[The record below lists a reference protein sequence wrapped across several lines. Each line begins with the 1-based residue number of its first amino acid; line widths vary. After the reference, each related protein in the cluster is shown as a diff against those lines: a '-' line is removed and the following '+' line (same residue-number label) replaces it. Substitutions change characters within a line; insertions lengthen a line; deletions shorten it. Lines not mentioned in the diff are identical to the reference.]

1 MKGVAAGG
9 LAGCAGPLAV
19 AFGSCLTMRIGIDYG
34 CEHLDLDLPEG
45 SLVNARRGT
54 PAFPP
59 PDPAEAVRAALE
71 KPHGFPPLRRALTPD
86 DHITVV
92 VDESLPQLVRLLTP
106 LLEYLVEAK
115 VAAEAITLLS
125 PTGSAQTWVDDLPE
139 AFQEVKLEVHTPA
152 DRRRLAYLA
161 TTKQGRRI
169 YLNRTA
175 VEADQV
181 IVLGRRGYD
190 PVLGYSG
197 AVGALYPALGD
208 EEALREANTQL
219 SLAPPESKAWPLRDE
234 ATEVAWLL
242 GAPFFVQ
249 VIEGAG
255 DEVDQVVG
263 GLVDSS
269 TEAERL
275 LEARWRVRVPEAVDT
290 VIGGIRGKAGSAG
303 FGELAR
309 AAMAAGR
316 VVKSGG
322 RIILLS
328 QVPAVSGEGSDLV
341 RQAEDPEGALKTLR
355 KSKLLDPAPAFLWAH
370 AAQDV
375 QLYLLSGLPEETAEE
390 LFATPLED
398 VRQVQ
403 RLVDRGG
410 STLLLADADKTMAVL
425 DAS

>member
-1 MKGVAAGG
+1 
-9 LAGCAGPLAV
+9 
-19 AFGSCLTMRIGIDYG
+19 MRIGIDYG
-34 CEHLDLDLPEG
+34 REHLDLDLPEG
-45 SLVNARRGT
+45 SLVNARRDT
-54 PAFPP
+54 PSSPLA
-59 PDPAEAVRAALE
+59 DPAQAVRAALE
-71 KPHGFPPLRRALTPD
+71 KPYGFPPLRRALTPD
-86 DHITVV
+86 DHITIV

-106 LLEYLVEAK
+106 LLELILEAR
-115 VAAEAITLLS
+115 VAAEAITLLC
-125 PTGSAQTWVDDLPE
+125 PTGSTQAWIDDLPE
-139 AFQEVKLEVHTPA
+139 AFQEVKVEVHVPA
-152 DRRRLAYLA
+152 DRRHLAYLA
-161 TTKQGRRI
+161 TTKKGKRI

-181 IVLGRRGYD
+181 IVLSRRGYD
-190 PVLGYSG
+190 PLLGYSG

-208 EEALREANTQL
+208 EEALREANAQL
-219 SLAPPESKAWPLRDE
+219 SLAPPESKTWPLREE

-255 DEVDQVVG
+255 DEIDQVVG
-263 GLVDSS
+263 GLVDSLA
-269 TEAERL
+269 EAERL
-275 LEARWRVRVPEAVDT
+275 LEARWRVRVAAAVDT
-290 VIGGIRGKAGSAG
+290 VIAGISGQTGSAG

-328 QVPAVSGEGSDLV
+328 QVPAVSGEGSELV
-341 RQAEDPEGALKTLR
+341 RQAGDAERALKTLR
-355 KSKLLDPAPAFLWAH
+355 KSKLLDPASAFLWGH
-370 AAQDV
+370 AAQDL
-375 QLYLLSGLPEETAEE
+375 QIYLLSGLPEETAEE

-398 VRQVQ
+398 VSQVQ

-410 STLLLADADKTMAVL
+410 STLVLPDAHKTMAVL